1 MSAAPANPNQP
12 LITLWVVQLI
22 GTIVI
27 AGVVMVFLRTA
38 GTAIK
43 GADPEWAVYALYAM
57 MALVI
62 PPVAY
67 LRNFKEVLDVD
78 TAAMKANGGV
88 PDPRIRPV
96 LARALR
102 VGGVLSEL
110 PQAMGVVH
118 VLLGGEARWFLG
130 ATLITI
136 ALRLAYRPFEKLR

>member
-1 MSAAPANPNQP
+1 M
-12 LITLWVVQLI
+12 V
-22 GTIVI
+22 
-27 AGVVMVFLRTA
+27 VFLRTA
-38 GTAIK
+38 GTTIK
-43 GADPEWAVYALYAM
+43 GASPDWAVYALYAM

-62 PPVAY
+62 PPVVY

-78 TAAMKANGGV
+78 TAAMKQNGGIPV
-88 PDPRIRPV
+88 PAIRQV

-118 VLLGGEARWFLG
+118 VLLGGETRWFLG

-136 ALRLAYRPFEKLR
+136 ALRLSYRPFEKLR

>member
-22 GTIVI
+22 GTLVI
-27 AGVVMVFLRTA
+27 AGVVLVFFRSVGA
-38 GTAIK
+38 PIK
-43 GADPEWAVYALYAM
+43 GTEPAWALYALYAM
-57 MALVI
+57 VALVI
-62 PPVAY
+62 PPILY

-78 TAAMKANGGV
+78 AEAMKRNGGV
-88 PDPRIRPV
+88 PDPAIRAV

-118 VLLGGEARWFLG
+118 VLLGGETRWFLG

-136 ALRLAYRPFEKLR
+136 ALRLSYRPFEKLR